1 MSKPDYSHAK
11 KILTALEE
19 GKTINVITAGSVE
32 VSRMNTDHDYR
43 DSLSLMELNNP
54 KRYQVA
60 KEIEYVPLTCED
72 IPATCWINIKPTHVD
87 SQLVNYIGFD
97 TIRYGV
103 VSRHFTELMTGSYY
117 YSKDRKNWKL
127 MRKEKE

>member
-72 IPATCWINIKPTHVD
+72 IPATCWINNRPVTSNASIVTFTGED
-87 SQLVNYIGFD
+87 FLLTD
-97 TIRYGV
+97 GV
-103 VSRHFTELMTGSYY
+103 RLTYRALLEYPYY
-117 YSKDRKNWKL
+117 YSEDRKNWKL
-127 MRKEKE
+127 CRKETL